1 MNTLILSDGLVQFN
15 TDTANKV
22 KVVIKV
28 CDATYFTEKV
38 VFQKKISVY
47 LFLLLVLVSIVPV
60 LLLALIKGLIQLWNK
75 VMFWIFSEKDLI
87 SVEETRQRLADPPFF
102 ETLSPAQRQQLFSKK
117 DLPLGL

>member
-1 MNTLILSDGLVQFN
+1 MNTLILSDGLAQFN
-15 TDTANKV
+15 TDTAKV

-38 VFQKKISVY
+38 VFQKEISVY

-75 VMFWIFSEKDLI
+75 VMFWIFSEKDWI
-87 SVEETRQRLADPPFF
+87 SVEETRQRLAEQPFF
-102 ETLSPAQRQQLFSKK
+102 ETLSPAQKQQLFSKK

>member
-1 MNTLILSDGLVQFN
+1 MNTLILSDGLAQFN
-15 TDTANKV
+15 ADTAKV

-38 VFQKKISVY
+38 VFQKEISVY

-60 LLLALIKGLIQLWNK
+60 LLLALINGLRQLWNK
-75 VMFWIFSEKDLI
+75 LRFWIFSEKDLI
-87 SVEETRQRLADPPFF
+87 SVAETRQRLAAQPFF
-102 ETLSPAQRQQLFSKK
+102 ETLSPAQKQQLFSKK